1 MTGGMGLRV
10 KRAEDEPKCEALR
23 QENTA
28 LMEQVLAY
36 RDRQMGFLQ
45 DVESLKQEKAE
56 LIAENV
62 RPPSFARFSLLRARR
77 RVVRRAPAERA
88 HGRPPRGVG
97 LVGGDEHVGGGD
109 REAMTREE
117 FGLDFAVRGR
127 HVGVVG

>member
-1 MTGGMGLRV
+1 MGLRV

-62 RPPSFARFSLLRARR
+62 RLPSFSRLPPLRARC
-77 RVVRRAPAERA
+77 PL
-88 HGRPPRGVG
+88 HG
-97 LVGGDEHVGGGD
+97 D
-109 REAMTREE
+109 
-117 FGLDFAVRGR
+117 
-127 HVGVVG
+127 

>member
-1 MTGGMGLRV
+1 MVSFRTSLTGGMGLRV

-36 RDRQMGFLQ
+36 RDRQLGFLQ

-62 RPPSFARFSLLRARR
+62 RLPSFTHTLPHRARR
-77 RVVRRAPAERA
+77 PL
-88 HGRPPRGVG
+88 HG
-97 LVGGDEHVGGGD
+97 D
-109 REAMTREE
+109 
-117 FGLDFAVRGR
+117 
-127 HVGVVG
+127 